1 MCPAFVS
8 SLYARLKYRFPEY
21 FGDDGRR
28 RPGRTEQRPVKSLV
42 EEQYETAESWTRLKM
57 AIAAPGL
64 TYSEV
69 VALDIFE
76 FLTHL
81 REVQAKNKKDK

>member
-1 MCPAFVS
+1 
-8 SLYARLKYRFPEY
+8 
-21 FGDDGRR
+21 
-28 RPGRTEQRPVKSLV
+28 
-42 EEQYETAESWTRLKM
+42 M